1 MTKLTCQMIVHVPS
15 QDLDIYKLC
24 IRFIPFG
31 EVGRCGAGTAYP
43 SGAPPVF
50 SAVRVVRAL
59 VLCLVFCRTLFALL
73 FFFLLA
79 IVLSDLRIL
88 ITPLVPSNASIC
100 HLLIHRS
107 TYCVNS

>member
-1 MTKLTCQMIVHVPS
+1 MYTIHPANV
-15 QDLDIYKLC
+15 
-24 IRFIPFG
+24 PFG

-59 VLCLVFCRTLFALL
+59 VLCLVFCRTLFAFL

-88 ITPLVPSNASIC
+88 ITPLVSSNASMSFIDTSE
-100 HLLIHRS
+100 HLF
-107 TYCVNS
+107 C